1 MIYGLDGI
9 VHSSK
14 GNQLKWMEKDDWY
27 KVDYLGYEALA
38 EVVISRLLQYTNV
51 TNFLLY
57 TYEKVFYKGKL
68 ESACVSRHFLNED
81 EELITIEKL
90 LLQMYGVSI
99 SKEIVGLDI
108 EDKIKTV
115 VDMVEHVTGLTGFG
129 EYLTLLLEVDTF
141 FLNED
146 RHMHNIAV
154 IRNEEKQYRFCPI
167 FDNGAGLF
175 SDVRQDYPLEMELE
189 KGYRLIEAKPFHRSF
204 DEQMDVAE
212 RLYGQQFEIYF
223 TKKMIAEIVEVYA
236 LDYDKKIINRV
247 QDILYTQYRKYEYM
261 RKVE

>member
-1 MIYGLDGI
+1 MIYGIDGV

-27 KVDYLGYEALA
+27 KLDYLGYEALA

-51 TNFLLY
+51 TNFVSY
-57 TYEKVFYKGKL
+57 TYAKVFYKGKL
-68 ESACVSRHFLNED
+68 ESACVSKHFLNED

-99 SKEIVGLDI
+99 SREIVGLDI

-115 VDMVEHVTGLTGFG
+115 ADMVEHATGLVRFG
-129 EYLTLLLEVDTF
+129 EYLTLLMEVDAF

-146 RHMHNIAV
+146 RHMHNIGV
-154 IRNEEKQYRFCPI
+154 IRNEEGQHRFCPI

-175 SDVRQDYPLEMELE
+175 SDIRQDYPLGMKLE
-189 KGYRLIEAKPFHRSF
+189 EGYRVIEAKPFHPSF

-212 RLYGQQFEIYF
+212 ILYGQQFEVHF
-223 TKKMIAEIVEVYA
+223 TKKIITEVVEAYT
-236 LDYDKKIINRV
+236 LDYDEKIINRV
-247 QDILYTQYRKYEYM
+247 IDILYTQYRKYEYM
-261 RKVE
+261 RKAE